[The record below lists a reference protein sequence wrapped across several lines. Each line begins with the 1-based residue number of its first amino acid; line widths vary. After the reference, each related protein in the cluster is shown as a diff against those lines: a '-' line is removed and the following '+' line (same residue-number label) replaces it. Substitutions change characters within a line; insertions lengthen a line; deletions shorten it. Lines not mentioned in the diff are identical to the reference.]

1 MVYFFKILQR
11 CAHIYLW
18 ILLFCYSC
26 SRARESERYKTR
38 SKYTTHHITIRESRI
53 STYSTSHNNKIK
65 VKKSTHLARGTD
77 WQTRRRIYYN
87 FFWSSKKI
95 ARSYISTILLNFFGF
110 AQDLPSQLMILLFS
124 TRHNSLSNS
133 TVDTYSTLLI
143 VACRRN

>member
-38 SKYTTHHITIRESRI
+38 SKYTTHHITIWVTHTDILNITQQQNKSKEEYTPSAWNRLTDTQTNDIII
-53 STYSTSHNNKIK
+53 SFD
-65 VKKSTHLARGTD
+65 LR
-77 WQTRRRIYYN
+77 
-87 FFWSSKKI
+87 KKI
-95 ARSYISTILLNFFGF
+95 ARSYISTILLKDFGF
-110 AQDLPSQLMILLFS
+110 AQDLPSQLILLFS

-133 TVDTYSTLLI
+133 TVDTYRTLLI
-143 VACRRN
+143 VVCRRN